1 MWLSTHATSG
11 AHTYKSW
18 NFLYRTWFSSHDSV
32 KVALIHKLASDRK
45 MSIKMSFIVSK
56 CQVSLGVY
64 SNLITDVCVC
74 LQSKSAIMAQE
85 PSLGSIKSSFFEV
98 FFGEDLAGNSSG
110 GKYSNNSVRPK
121 ADAALKS
128 HTKPK
133 RLYSRFRM
141 LEQLGSRPPPR
152 REWVSERSEVEKK
165 GALSCPAV
173 RLKACFDIIWLDGK
187 TTGI

>member
-11 AHTYKSW
+11 THTYKSW

-152 REWVSERSEVEKK
+152 RE
-165 GALSCPAV
+165 
-173 RLKACFDIIWLDGK
+173 
-187 TTGI
+187 